1 MDLTSTNLVYLK
13 KNFVLELNKALYF
26 STQTSHIYLELHLII
41 SNNKKIQYIVFFLF
55 CLFCYRNVSYNTLP
69 EW

>member
-26 STQTSHIYLELHLII
+26 STQTSHIYLELHVII
-41 SNNKKIQYIVFFLF
+41 SNNKKIQYIVFFFILSV
-55 CLFCYRNVSYNTLP
+55 LLS
-69 EW
+69 

>member
-41 SNNKKIQYIVFFLF
+41 SNNKKIQYIVFFFILSV
-55 CLFCYRNVSYNTLP
+55 LLS
-69 EW
+69 